1 MEACARSVMA
11 DGVRGYG
18 TLIRNY
24 VDLLLAKLQYHRDHP
39 EFNGTFD
46 YEEYISLKNI
56 DDPNEGYGLFL
67 LHLHTSD

>member
-1 MEACARSVMA
+1 MA

-24 VDLLLAKLQYHRDHP
+24 VDLLSHKLSYHRNHP
-39 EFNGTFD
+39 EFNGSFG

-56 DDPNEGYGLFL
+56 DDPNEGYVNLEIL
-67 LHLHTSD
+67 NRLVASII